1 MVNGNSFR
9 KYINFSL
16 FNLVVVALYGVLMR
30 YKIGFE
36 FPFLD
41 QKFLQHAHSHF
52 AFSGWITQTLM
63 VLMIYVLNG
72 VCKNISLK
80 KYKIILN
87 ANLVCAYGMLVSFT
101 FTGYEP
107 ISIIFSTLSLF
118 VSFLFAYIFIKD
130 STASN
135 VQLSGK
141 NWFTAAILFNILSAA
156 GTLVLGYMMATKN
169 LNQNLYLSSVYYYL
183 HFQYNGWFFFAC
195 MGLLVHAFSAAIPTY
210 RENKSVFK
218 LFAGAC
224 IPAYFLSV
232 LFLNPP
238 MWLYTILVFS
248 ALAQAIGWF
257 KFLQTANNHRKEIMQ
272 KTSLVMKYLILFV
285 VTAVTI
291 KLTLQL
297 FSTIPAIS
305 KLAFGFRTIV
315 IAYLHLVLLAIFSTF
330 LITYIYG
337 SGLISKSKLTVSAIL
352 IFTIG
357 IFLNELLLLI
367 QGVASFSY
375 TLIPFSNEL
384 LFGISVVLLLG
395 SLILF
400 MSNLNKIIK
409 NF

>member
-1 MVNGNSFR
+1 MINGNSLG

-52 AFSGWITQTLM
+52 AFSGWISHTLM
-63 VLMIYVLNG
+63 LLMIYVLNG
-72 VCKNISLK
+72 TGQNISLK

-87 ANLVCAYGMLVSFT
+87 ANLICAYGMLVSFT
-101 FTGYEP
+101 FMGYEP
-107 ISIIFSTLSLF
+107 VSITFSTLSLV
-118 VSFLFAYIFIKD
+118 VSLLFAYHFIKD
-130 STASN
+130 T
-135 VQLSGK
+135 QPPTIQFSGK
-141 NWFTAAILFNILSAA
+141 NWFTAAIVFNILSAA

-169 LNQNLYLSSVYYYL
+169 INQNLYLSSVYYYL

-195 MGLLVHAFSAAIPTY
+195 MGLLVHTLSSTIPTF
-210 RENKSVFK
+210 RENKNIFK

-224 IPAYFLSV
+224 VPAYFLSV
-232 LFLNPP
+232 LFLKLPV
-238 MWLYTILVFS
+238 WLYVIMVVA
-248 ALAQAIGWF
+248 ALAQGIGWV
-257 KFLQTANNHRKEIMQ
+257 KFLQTANKHREEIMQ
-272 KTSLVMKYLILFV
+272 KTSLFMKYLILFV
-285 VTAVTI
+285 VIAVTV

-315 IAYLHLVLLAIFSTF
+315 IAYLHLVLLAMISTF
-330 LITYIYG
+330 IIGYIYG
-337 SGLISKSKLTVSAIL
+337 TGIISKRKLTVGAIL
-352 IFTIG
+352 IFTVG

-375 TLIPFSNEL
+375 TLIPFANEL
-384 LFGISVVLLLG
+384 LFVIAVILLLG

-400 MSNLNKIIK
+400 ISNLSTSKK
-409 NF
+409 